1 MKKYSLLIISIIIFI
16 SSILNGWF
24 NDYLFDKLFIFSL
37 AIDIF
42 IFGLNIFCII
52 KNIDNYKY
60 NKEIIYLTGC
70 FICIFSFII
79 TLFFPFRE
87 VRTKIELS
95 LYDKQRNEVINLV
108 KNKNLIPDEFG
119 NVRLPSHLKKTSISG
134 EISVYQNDKNGIE
147 IGFWIFRG
155 MQSGSIELIY
165 SSDGKKLIKENKT
178 GHPINQIKKLK
189 DNWYYVITDF

>member
-1 MKKYSLLIISIIIFI
+1 MKKSLLLIISIITLIL
-16 SSILNGWF
+16 SILNGWF
-24 NDYLFDKLFIFSL
+24 SDYLFDKFFILSLILDIILFV
-37 AIDIF
+37 
-42 IFGLNIFCII
+42 LNIFCII

-134 EISVYQNDKNGIE
+134 EISVYQNDKKGIE

-155 MQSGSIELIY
+155 MQSGSVELIY
-165 SSDGKKLIKENKT
+165 SSDGEKLIKKNKT
-178 GHPINQIKKLK
+178 GHPITQIKKLK
-189 DNWYYVITDF
+189 DNWYYVITDY